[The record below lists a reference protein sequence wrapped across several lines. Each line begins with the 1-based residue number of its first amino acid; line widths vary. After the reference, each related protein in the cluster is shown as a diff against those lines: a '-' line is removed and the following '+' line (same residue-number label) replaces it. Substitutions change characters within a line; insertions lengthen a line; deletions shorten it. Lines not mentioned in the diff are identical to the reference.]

1 LALGYWVLAK
11 SKPQIQITKEQ
22 AFGPWPLAK
31 IKSKT
36 FGTGIHGT
44 PGQVSRQQGRD

>member
-1 LALGYWVLAK
+1 MPLAVGYWL
-11 SKPQIQITKEQ
+11 
-22 AFGPWPLAK
+22 LAK

-44 PGQVSRQQGRD
+44 PGQVGRQQGRD